1 MSRADVG
8 SGWYLVQDAE
18 GVVEDRLKT
27 CRHCWLGSLD
37 FPLPEGCYFAV
48 PVGNFQDGLAD
59 ARNMIGGL
67 SNAAGLAFDG
77 ISCIVDP
84 TLPVNDIA
92 GPGEVLFVFG
102 PSKVLEEYVM
112 DVTALRQFSQSNFTE
127 VWKTLIEELNVE
139 HEPVDDA
146 SEEESCGGII
156 EIPKIAALAEK
167 FDGDLQ
173 LQMLSFMINC
183 LAFVQKWGAVP
194 FPDDLHCQL
203 SLADNWSAFPV
214 TKEAMYGCE
223 VNLDFRM
230 DESGNDRT
238 GVGGGLTAVLRLTP
252 EYYQSSGLRDHD
264 QNLKGAAG
272 KIFDLGIPGMGLDLL
287 IFDLGILGMGR
298 DDRGPIVVPEFCR
311 RVVSG
316 SWTLSPVGNRWD
328 QPNVSHVDYHRTE
341 DGTGD
346 ILEVVGT
353 RDVILAYCR
362 EVHELRHFFDGASTR
377 SELVLAFHRKLL
389 GFIGKWGKGP
399 VPDDIRFVQRRLEQ
413 TTYPSL
419 NLGTELVPIVFD
431 DTFIRY
437 GKCMSESRVPFEPD
451 NPHALYKVSRRFRS
465 KDSNEFFEL
474 HSLSVP
480 N

>member
-1 MSRADVG
+1 
-8 SGWYLVQDAE
+8 
-18 GVVEDRLKT
+18 
-27 CRHCWLGSLD
+27 
-37 FPLPEGCYFAV
+37 
-48 PVGNFQDGLAD
+48 
-59 ARNMIGGL
+59 
-67 SNAAGLAFDG
+67 
-77 ISCIVDP
+77 
-84 TLPVNDIA
+84 
-92 GPGEVLFVFG
+92 
-102 PSKVLEEYVM
+102 
-112 DVTALRQFSQSNFTE
+112 

-183 LAFVQKWGAVP
+183 LAFVKKWGAVP

-316 SWTLSPVGNRWD
+316 SWTLSPAGSRWD

-377 SELVLAFHRKLL
+377 SELALAFHRKLL

-413 TTYPSL
+413 TECLSL
-419 NLGTELVPIVFD
+419 NSGTELMPIIFD
-431 DTFIRY
+431 DTFIQY
-437 GKCMSESRVPFEPD
+437 GKCTSQSRVPFEPD